1 MLPKLSR
8 FAVAAVLCGVTVS
21 AQQIAPRE
29 ITFIPDPAASSVS
42 FSLDATLHTVHGA
55 FALKKSSVR
64 FSPGANHI
72 DGEIVLDATSA
83 KTGIEGRDNK
93 MHKDVLESARY
104 LEITF
109 LPDRLE
115 GSVAMEGTSRIQVH
129 GVFTIHGVAHEMTV
143 PTEIEITPQHW
154 QATSHFAVPY
164 VQWGMKNPSNFFLH
178 VKDTVQIDVKLA
190 GGKP

>member
-1 MLPKLSR
+1 MLQKLSR

-29 ITFIPDPAASSVS
+29 ITFIPDPAASTVS
-42 FSLDATLHTVHGA
+42 FSLDATLHTVHGS

-64 FSPGANHI
+64 FSPGTNHI

-83 KTGIEGRDNK
+83 KTGIEGRDKK

-104 LEITF
+104 PEITF
-109 LPDRLE
+109 LPDRVE
-115 GSVAMEGTSRIQVH
+115 GPIAMEGTSHVQVH
-129 GVFTIHGVAHEMTV
+129 GVFTIHGLAHEMTV
-143 PTEIEITPQHW
+143 PTDVEITPQHW
-154 QATSHFAVPY
+154 QATSHFVVPY

-178 VKDTVQIDVKLA
+178 VKDSVQIEVKLA

>member
-1 MLPKLSR
+1 MLTKLS
-8 FAVAAVLCGVTVS
+8 AALFVLLCTIAMF

-29 ITFIPDPAASSVS
+29 ITFIPNAADSSVS
-42 FSLDATLHTVHGA
+42 FSLDATLHTVHGT

-64 FSPGANHI
+64 ISPGTNQI

-83 KTGIEGRDNK
+83 KTGINGRDNK

-104 LEITF
+104 PEITF
-109 LPDRLE
+109 RPDRIE
-115 GSVAMEGTSRIQVH
+115 GTLAMEGASTVQVH

-143 PTEIEITPQHW
+143 PTEVQITPQHW
-154 QATSHFAVPY
+154 QATSHFDVPY

-178 VKDTVQIDVKLA
+178 VKDTVQIEVKLA
-190 GGKP
+190 GGTQ